1 LKNSA
6 LNNVWVWVHHREG
19 TVEEATLGLIA
30 EARDLLRTHGDGGLI
45 TAVAMGCGLSPAL
58 ENLGSYGVSR
68 VLYIEDESLRHYQG
82 EVFAK
87 ALMSLYQRHG
97 SALILMAQ
105 TPEVADLAPRIA
117 ALLKTALVTHAV
129 DLKINETGVFLAVR
143 PVANGYL
150 FEELEVVSE
159 LPPVV
164 CFLPSVLTAE
174 VPEQNLETVI
184 NHETLPSLGEE
195 LKTRVKGIV
204 QESSS
209 EAALDDTDVI
219 IAGGRGMGGTA
230 ASFALLSD
238 LASVLGG
245 AVGGTRPAIDQHLL
259 PFDRQIGQTGKT
271 VAPRLMIVC
280 GVSGANEF
288 TAGMEKAQQ
297 VIAVNTDAHARIFR
311 FANLGL
317 VGDVHKILPLLL
329 SKLHANKDGEISG
342 SRSSKDEE

>member
-1 LKNSA
+1 M
-6 LNNVWVWVHHREG
+6 WVWVHHREG

-30 EARDLLRTHGDGGLI
+30 EARDLLRTHGDGGVI

-58 ENLGSYGVSR
+58 ENLGSYGVSK

-82 EVFAK
+82 EVSAK
-87 ALMSLYQRHG
+87 ALLSLYQRHG

-105 TPEVADLAPRIA
+105 TAETADLAPRIA

-150 FEELEVVSE
+150 FEELELVSE

-174 VPEQNLETVI
+174 APRQNLEVAI
-184 NHETLPSLGEE
+184 DHEPLPPMGEE
-195 LKTRVKGIV
+195 LKTRVKGV
-204 QESSS
+204 VHESSS
-209 EAALDDTDVI
+209 EAALEDADII

-230 ASFALLSD
+230 ASFTLLTD

-245 AVGGTRPAIDQHLL
+245 SVGGTRPAIDQHLL

-271 VAPRLMIVC
+271 VAPRLMVVC

-317 VGDVHKILPLLL
+317 VGDVHTILPLLL
-329 SKLHANKDGEISG
+329 SKLHACKDADNSG
-342 SRSSKDEE
+342 SRSSEDGE